1 MAQTDLTKSLKRRF
15 DKLKTNRQ
23 NWETHWQE
31 VADYMLP
38 RKADVTKT
46 RSKGDKRTELIFDSS
61 PLQSVDLLAAS
72 LHGMLTNPSTPWFTL
87 RYKDVELE
95 NDDEAKLWLES
106 ATDAMYV
113 AFNRSNFQQ
122 EIFELY
128 HDLIT
133 FGTACMFVQDDDED
147 TLKFSTRHIN
157 EIYIAEN
164 EKGKVDTV
172 YRLFKMSV
180 RAASQQF
187 GEAISTSTKG
197 LITKDPYE
205 EISILHAV
213 YPRNDFD
220 PKKQDR
226 KNMPLESV
234 YMEYKNL
241 NELSVA
247 GFKEFPFVVPRYLK
261 ASHEIYG
268 RSPAMTALPDV
279 KMLNEMSKTTIKAA
293 QKQVDPPLLV
303 PDDGFLLPVRTVP
316 GGLNFYRSG
325 TRDRIEPLNIGANNP
340 LGLNM
345 EEQRRNSIR
354 NVFYVNQLMMQQ
366 GPQMTATEV
375 IQRNEEKMR
384 LLGPVLGRLQSELLK
399 PLIDRCFA
407 IMVRKNIF
415 PPAPEVISGR
425 DVEIEYVSPLAK
437 AQKSTE
443 LQSIIR
449 GIEIMGQ
456 LANVAPVFDYI
467 NFDNLVKHLTNII
480 GIPQKVLKTN
490 SEVLAEREAK
500 QAQAQQMQEMQQL
513 QQVAKAGGDIAP
525 LAKALP
531 QDAQAIAEGV
541 GEQLTE

>member
-1 MAQTDLTKSLKRRF
+1 MAKTDLTKGLLSRF
-15 DKLKTNRQ
+15 DRLQGQRE

-31 VADYMLP
+31 VADYMQP
-38 RKADVTKT
+38 RKADVTK
-46 RSKGDKRTELIFDSS
+46 RRARGDKRMEQVFDSS
-61 PLQSVDLLAAS
+61 PIQAVELLAAS

-87 RYKDVELE
+87 RFKDEEIE
-95 NDDEAKLWLES
+95 NDDEAKLWLEAS
-106 ATDAMYV
+106 TDAMYT

-133 FGTACMFVQDDDED
+133 FGTAAMFIEEDDDD
-147 TLKFSTRHIN
+147 IIKFSTRHIN
-157 EIYIAEN
+157 EVFIAEN
-164 EKGKVDTV
+164 DKGRIDTI
-172 YRLFKMSV
+172 YRKFKISA
-180 RAASQQF
+180 RAAIQKF
-187 GEAISTSTKG
+187 GEAVSADVQTKAK
-197 LITKDPYE
+197 KDPYE
-205 EISILHAV
+205 EIEILHAV
-213 YPRNDFD
+213 YPRADFN
-220 PKKQDR
+220 PNKKD
-226 KNMPLESV
+226 KANMPFESV
-234 YMEYKNL
+234 YMEFKNG
-241 NELSVA
+241 NELSVG
-247 GFKEFPFVVPRYLK
+247 GFREFPFVVPRYLK
-261 ASHEIYG
+261 ASNEIYG

-345 EEQRRNSIR
+345 EQQRRESIR
-354 NVFYVNQLMMQQ
+354 AVFYVNQLMMQQ

-399 PLIDRCFA
+399 PLIDRVFA
-407 IMVRKNIF
+407 VLLRNNML
-415 PPAPEVISGR
+415 PQAPEFLSGR

-443 LQSIIR
+443 LQSIMR
-449 GIEIMGQ
+449 AVEILGS
-456 LANVAPVFDYI
+456 LANVAPVFDYV
-467 NFDNLVKHLTNII
+467 NFDNLVKHLADIV
-480 GIPQKVLKTN
+480 GVPQKILKTQSQVN
-490 SEVLAEREAK
+490 AER
-500 QAQAQQMQEMQQL
+500 QQQAQQQEEMQQMQQL

-531 QDAQAIAEGV
+531 EEARAAANADVE
-541 GEQLTE
+541 

>member
-1 MAQTDLTKSLKRRF
+1 MAKTDLTKSLLSRF
-15 DKLKTNRQ
+15 DRLKAQRQ

-31 VADYMLP
+31 VADYMQP

-61 PLQSVDLLAAS
+61 PIQAVELLAAS
-72 LHGMLTNPSTPWFTL
+72 LHGMLTNPSTPWFSL
-87 RYKDVELE
+87 RFKNSELE
-95 NDDEAKLWLES
+95 MEDEAKLWLEN
-106 ATDAMYV
+106 ATEVMYT

-133 FGTACMFVQDDDED
+133 FGTAAMFIQED
-147 TLKFSTRHIN
+147 NEDILKFSTRHIN
-157 EIYIAEN
+157 EIFIAEDD
-164 EKGKVDTV
+164 KGRIDTV
-172 YRLFKMSV
+172 YRKFKLSA
-180 RAASQQF
+180 RAAMQQF
-187 GEAISTSTKG
+187 GTKVSTDIQAQAK
-197 LITKDPYE
+197 KDPYNE
-205 EISILHAV
+205 VEILHVV
-213 YPRNDFD
+213 YPRSDFNPNLKD
-220 PKKQDR
+220 TD
-226 KNMPLESV
+226 NMPFESV
-234 YMEYKNL
+234 YIEMKNG
-241 NELSVA
+241 NELSVS
-247 GFKEFPFVVPRYLK
+247 GFQEFPFVVPRYLK

-345 EEQRRNSIR
+345 EEQRRTAIR
-354 NVFYVNQLMMQQ
+354 NVFYVDQLMLQQ

-399 PLIDRCFA
+399 PLIDRCF
-407 IMVRKNIF
+407 NILLRREQF
-415 PPAPEVISGR
+415 APAPEFLSGQ
-425 DVEIEYVSPLAK
+425 DIEIEYVSPLAK

-443 LQSIIR
+443 LSSITR
-449 GIEIMGQ
+449 GIEILGS

-467 NFDNLVKHLTNII
+467 NFDALVKHVADLV
-480 GIPQKVLKTN
+480 GVPQKVLKLQSQVN
-490 SEVLAEREAK
+490 AEREEA
-500 QAQAQQMQEMQQL
+500 AQAAQQQQQMAQM
-513 QQVAKAGGDIAP
+513 QQVAQAAGDVAP

-531 QDAQAIAEGV
+531 EEARALAN
-541 GEQLTE
+541 TEVE

>member
-1 MAQTDLTKSLKRRF
+1 MAKTDLTKGLLSRF
-15 DKLKTNRQ
+15 DRLQGQRE

-31 VADYMLP
+31 VADYMQP
-38 RKADVTKT
+38 RKADVTK
-46 RSKGDKRTELIFDSS
+46 RRARGDKRMEQVFDSS
-61 PLQSVDLLAAS
+61 PIQAVELLAAS

-87 RYKDVELE
+87 RFKDEE
-95 NDDEAKLWLES
+95 IQNEDEAKLWLEAS
-106 ATDAMYV
+106 TDAMYT

-133 FGTACMFVQDDDED
+133 FGTAAMFIEEDNDDII
-147 TLKFSTRHIN
+147 KFSTRHIN
-157 EIYIAEN
+157 EVFIAEN
-164 EKGKVDTV
+164 DKGRIDTI
-172 YRLFKMSV
+172 YRRFNISA
-180 RAASQQF
+180 RAAMQKF
-187 GEAISTSTKG
+187 GESVSADVQGKA
-197 LITKDPYE
+197 KKNPYDE
-205 EISILHAV
+205 VEILHAV
-213 YPRNDFD
+213 YPRSEFN
-220 PKKQDR
+220 PNKKD
-226 KNMPLESV
+226 KANMPFESV
-234 YMEYKNL
+234 YMEYKNG
-241 NELSVA
+241 NELSVG

-261 ASHEIYG
+261 ASNEIYG

-279 KMLNEMSKTTIKAA
+279 KMLNEMCKTTIKAA

-345 EEQRRNSIR
+345 EQQRRDSIR
-354 NVFYVNQLMMQQ
+354 AVFYVNQLMMQQ

-399 PLIDRCFA
+399 PLIDRVFA
-407 IMVRKNIF
+407 ILLRNNML
-415 PPAPEVISGR
+415 PQAPEFLSGR
-425 DVEIEYVSPLAK
+425 DIEIEYVSPLAK

-443 LQSIIR
+443 LQSIMR
-449 GIEIMGQ
+449 AVEILGS
-456 LANVAPVFDYI
+456 LANVAPVFDYV
-467 NFDNLVKHLTNII
+467 NFDNLVKHLADIV
-480 GIPQKVLKTN
+480 GVPQKILKSQSQVN
-490 SEVLAEREAK
+490 ADR
-500 QAQAQQMQEMQQL
+500 QAQAQQQQEMQQMQQL

-531 QDAQAIAEGV
+531 EEARAVANADVE
-541 GEQLTE
+541 

>member
-1 MAQTDLTKSLKRRF
+1 MAKTDLTKGLLSRF
-15 DKLKTNRQ
+15 DRLQGQRE

-31 VADYMLP
+31 VADYMQP
-38 RKADVTKT
+38 RKADVTK
-46 RSKGDKRTELIFDSS
+46 RRARGDKRMEQVFDSS
-61 PLQSVDLLAAS
+61 PIQAVELLAAS

-87 RYKDVELE
+87 RFKDEEIE
-95 NDDEAKLWLES
+95 NDDEAKLWLEAS
-106 ATDAMYV
+106 TDAMYT

-133 FGTACMFVQDDDED
+133 FGTAAMFIEEDDDD
-147 TLKFSTRHIN
+147 IIKFSTRHIN
-157 EIYIAEN
+157 EVFIAEN
-164 EKGKVDTV
+164 DKGRIDTI
-172 YRLFKMSV
+172 YRKFKISA
-180 RAASQQF
+180 RAAIQKF
-187 GEAISTSTKG
+187 GEAVSADVQTKAK
-197 LITKDPYE
+197 KDPYE
-205 EISILHAV
+205 EIEILHAV
-213 YPRNDFD
+213 YPRADFN
-220 PKKQDR
+220 PKKKD
-226 KNMPLESV
+226 KANMPFESV
-234 YMEYKNL
+234 YMEYKNG
-241 NELSVA
+241 NELSVG
-247 GFKEFPFVVPRYLK
+247 GFREFPFVVPRYLK
-261 ASHEIYG
+261 ASNEIYG

-345 EEQRRNSIR
+345 EQQRRESIR
-354 NVFYVNQLMMQQ
+354 AVFYVNQLMMQQ

-399 PLIDRCFA
+399 PLIDRVFA
-407 IMVRKNIF
+407 VLLRNNML
-415 PPAPEVISGR
+415 PQAPEFLSGR

-443 LQSIIR
+443 LQSIMR
-449 GIEIMGQ
+449 AVEILGS
-456 LANVAPVFDYI
+456 LANVAPVFDYV
-467 NFDNLVKHLTNII
+467 NFDNLVKHLADIV
-480 GIPQKVLKTN
+480 GVPQKILKTQSQVN
-490 SEVLAEREAK
+490 AERQ
-500 QAQAQQMQEMQQL
+500 QAAQQQEQMQQMQQL

-531 QDAQAIAEGV
+531 EEARAVANADVE
-541 GEQLTE
+541 

>member
-1 MAQTDLTKSLKRRF
+1 MAKTDLTKTIMARF
-15 DKLKTNRQ
+15 DRLKTGRQ

-31 VADYMLP
+31 VADYMQP
-38 RKADVTKT
+38 RKADVTRT

-61 PLQSVDLLAAS
+61 PIQAVELLAAS
-72 LHGMLTNPSTPWFTL
+72 LHGMLTNPSTPWFSL
-87 RYKDVELE
+87 RYKDEGLDS
-95 NDDEAKLWLES
+95 DDEAKLWLEGV
-106 ATDAMYV
+106 TDTMYT

-133 FGTACMFVQDDDED
+133 FGTAAMFIEED
-147 TLKFSTRHIN
+147 QNDLLKFSTRHIN
-157 EIYIAEN
+157 EIYITEN
-164 EKGKVDTV
+164 DKGRIDTV
-172 YRLFKMSV
+172 YRKFKITL
-180 RAASQQF
+180 RAAAQQF
-187 GEAISTSTKG
+187 GNNLSEEARNKVE
-197 LITKDPYE
+197 KDPFD
-205 EISILHAV
+205 EIDILHAV
-213 YPRNDFD
+213 YPRQDFN
-220 PKKQDR
+220 PNKKDKQ
-226 KNMPLESV
+226 NMEFESV
-234 YMEYKNL
+234 YVEYKNG
-241 NELSVA
+241 NELSVG
-247 GFKEFPFVVPRYLK
+247 GFVEFPFVVPRYLK

-345 EEQRRNSIR
+345 EEQRRTAIR
-354 NVFYVNQLMMQQ
+354 NVFYVDQLLLQQ

-399 PLIDRCFA
+399 PMIDRCFA
-407 IMVRKNIF
+407 ILLRNNQF
-415 PPAPEVISGR
+415 AQAPEFLSGQ
-425 DVEIEYVSPLAK
+425 DIEIEYVSPLAK
-437 AQKSTE
+437 AQKGTE
-443 LQSIIR
+443 LSSITR
-449 GIEIMGQ
+449 AIEILGS

-467 NFDNLVKHLTNII
+467 NFDALVKHVADLV
-480 GIPQKVLKTN
+480 GVPQKVLKLQSQVN
-490 SEVLAEREAK
+490 AERE
-500 QAQAQQMQEMQQL
+500 QAAQQQQEMAQMQQL

-531 QDAQAIAEGV
+531 DEARAVANAEA
-541 GEQLTE
+541 E